1 MKSKENNYSEQRK
14 VQLNDVISN
23 EKPNDKITFIVISY
37 DN

>member
-23 EKPNDKITFIVISY
+23 EKPNDNITFIVIAY